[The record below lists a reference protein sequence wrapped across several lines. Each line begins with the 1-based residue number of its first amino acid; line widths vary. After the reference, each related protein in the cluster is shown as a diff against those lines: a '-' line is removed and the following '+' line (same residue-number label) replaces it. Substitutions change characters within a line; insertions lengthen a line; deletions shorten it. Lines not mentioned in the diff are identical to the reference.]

1 VSVDRGSRESGV
13 GSRSLTA
20 GRFRFALVLLLLL
33 LFAAAR
39 VPLLLYREPFFDEL
53 FTRWIAGKSFAG
65 ILAALRLDSG
75 PPLYYF
81 VVHAMGDPSIVATR
95 VLSLVCAAV
104 SIVLVL
110 RATRC
115 APAAAML
122 LAVFPPAVLF
132 AADARAYA
140 MCAMFVTIAVL
151 AIDRDWPFVAALAL
165 VLAAYSHYY
174 GVLFF
179 PILLVTAAGPA
190 AIQPAGRRRYA
201 WQWRYTLGW
210 RRFASLALA
219 VVLFVP
225 GFWLAMQQPAG
236 AREWMTSSWPDGLF
250 VRPPL
255 ALTIVGAVA
264 VLLSLRINRYLFM
277 VIVPLILAITLSVY
291 VPMRFEAVIAAPL
304 VLWLAESLR
313 QNRFR
318 LALIAALIGVGVT
331 WSALGILDHAGR
343 PADPYRQAAHWVAGN
358 IAADQNVVAS
368 GYCYLETL
376 MNGHSRLTA
385 FPPEQAEHPGW
396 RALPQAGLRSPA
408 GLFFWIGERNAPEL
422 DVFVHE
428 RRRIQ
433 PLFINDRAM
442 VALVR

>member
-1 VSVDRGSRESGV
+1 VSTDGGSGESGV
-13 GSRSLTA
+13 GGRRLTA
-20 GRFRFALVLLLLL
+20 GYFLFALTLLLFLALRVLLL
-33 LFAAAR
+33 FVRA
-39 VPLLLYREPFFDEL
+39 PFFDEL

-81 VVHAMGDPSIVATR
+81 VVHAVGDPSIAATR
-95 VLSLVCAAV
+95 VLSLVCAAI
-104 SIVLVL
+104 SIVLIL
-110 RATRC
+110 RGTRW
-115 APAAAML
+115 APAAAL
-122 LAVFPPAVLF
+122 LFAVLPPAVLF

-151 AIDRDWPFVAALAL
+151 AIDRDRPFVAALAL

-179 PILLVTAAGPA
+179 PILLLTAAGPA
-190 AIQPAGRRRYA
+190 AIQPAGRRRYV
-201 WQWRYTLGW
+201 WSWRYALGR

-219 VVLFVP
+219 VVLFMP
-225 GFWLAMQQPAG
+225 GFWLARQQPAG
-236 AREWMTSSWPDGLF
+236 AREWMTSAWPDGLF
-250 VRPPL
+250 MRPPVAL
-255 ALTIVGAVA
+255 AIVGAIA
-264 VLLSLRINRYLFM
+264 VLASLRINRYLFM
-277 VIVPLILAITLSVY
+277 VVVPLILAVALGVY

-304 VLWLAESLR
+304 VLWIAASLR

-318 LALIAALIGVGVT
+318 LALMAALVGT
-331 WSALGILDHAGR
+331 CLAWSVLGIIDHANR
-343 PADPYRQAAHWVAGN
+343 PPDSYRHAARWVSAN
-358 IAADQNVVAS
+358 TAANQNVVAS

-376 MNGHSRLTA
+376 MNGHPRVNA

-422 DVFVHE
+422 DVFVRD

>member
-1 VSVDRGSRESGV
+1 MSVDRGSRESGV
-13 GSRSLTA
+13 GSQSLTA
-20 GRFRFALVLLLLL
+20 GHFRFALVLLLLL
-33 LFAAAR
+33 LFLALR
-39 VPLLLYREPFFDEL
+39 VPLLFYREPFFDEL

-81 VVHAMGDPSIVATR
+81 VVHAMGDPSVVATR
-95 VLSLVCAAV
+95 VLSLICAAV
-104 SIVLVL
+104 SVVVIL
-110 RATRC
+110 RATRW

-122 LAVFPPAVLF
+122 IAVFPPAVLF
-132 AADARAYA
+132 AVDARAYA
-140 MCAMFVTIAVL
+140 LCAMFVTIAVL
-151 AIDRDWPFVAALAL
+151 AIDRDWPFVASVAL

-190 AIQPAGRRRYA
+190 AIQPAGRRRYT
-201 WQWRYTLGW
+201 WF
-210 RRFASLALA
+210 RRSASLALA

-225 GFWLAMQQPAG
+225 GFWLAMRQPAG

-255 ALTIVGAVA
+255 ALTIVGAIA

-277 VIVPLILAITLSVY
+277 VIVPLVLAIALRVY
-291 VPMRFEAVIAAPL
+291 VPMRFEAVVAAPL

-318 LALIAALIGVGVT
+318 LVLMAALVGVGVT

-343 PADPYRQAAHWVAGN
+343 PADPYRQTAQWVAGN
-358 IAADQNVVAS
+358 IAANQNVVAS

-376 MNGHSRLTA
+376 MNGHQRLTA

-422 DVFVHE
+422 DVFVRE

>member
-1 VSVDRGSRESGV
+1 VR
-13 GSRSLTA
+13 A
-20 GRFRFALVLLLLL
+20 
-33 LFAAAR
+33 
-39 VPLLLYREPFFDEL
+39 PFFDEL

-81 VVHAMGDPSIVATR
+81 VVHAIGDPSIAATR
-95 VLSLVCAAV
+95 MLSLVCAAV
-104 SIVLVL
+104 SIVLIL
-110 RATRC
+110 RATRW
-115 APAAAML
+115 APAAALL

-151 AIDRDWPFVAALAL
+151 AIDEDRLYMAVIAL

-179 PILLVTAAGPA
+179 PILFVTAAGPA
-190 AIQPAGRRRYA
+190 AIQPAGRRRYV
-201 WQWRYTLGW
+201 WRWRYALGR

-219 VVLFVP
+219 VVLFAP
-225 GFWLAMQQPAG
+225 GFWLARQQPAG
-236 AREWMTSSWPDGLF
+236 AREWMTSAWPDGLF
-250 VRPPL
+250 VRPPIAL
-255 ALTIVGAVA
+255 AIVGAIA
-264 VLLSLRINRYLFM
+264 VLASLRINRYLFM
-277 VIVPLILAITLSVY
+277 VIVPLILAVALRVY

-304 VLWLAESLR
+304 VLWLAQSLR

-318 LALIAALIGVGVT
+318 LALMTAMVGVAVA
-331 WSALGILDHAGR
+331 WSALGIIDHANR
-343 PADPYRQAAHWVAGN
+343 PPDSFRQAARWVSGN
-358 IAADQNVVAS
+358 IAANQNVVAS

-376 MNGHSRLTA
+376 MNGHPRVTA

-422 DVFVHE
+422 DVFVRD

>member
-1 VSVDRGSRESGV
+1 MSTAGGSGESGV
-13 GSRSLTA
+13 GNGSLTT
-20 GRFRFALVLLLLL
+20 GHFLFALVLLL
-33 LFAAAR
+33 FAALR
-39 VPLLLYREPFFDEL
+39 VPLLIVRAPFFDEL

-81 VVHAMGDPSIVATR
+81 VVHAIGDPSIVATR
-95 VLSLVCAAV
+95 FLSLLCAAV
-104 SIVLVL
+104 SVVVIL
-110 RATRC
+110 RATRW
-115 APAAAML
+115 APAAALL

-132 AADARAYA
+132 AADTRAYA

-151 AIDRDWPFVAALAL
+151 AVDEDRPVVAAIVL

-174 GVLFF
+174 GALCF
-179 PILLVTAAGPA
+179 PMLLAPGARSA
-190 AIQPAGRRRYA
+190 SIRPAGRLRSIV
-201 WQWRYTLGW
+201 WRFLGPGSFGW
-210 RRFASLALA
+210 DPFGRHWSALALA
-219 VVLFVP
+219 ALLFVP
-225 GFWLAMQQPAG
+225 GVLLATLQPAA
-236 AREWMTSSWPDGLF
+236 AREWMTSAWPDGLF
-250 VRPPL
+250 VRPPI
-255 ALTIVGAVA
+255 A
-264 VLLSLRINRYLFM
+264 
-277 VIVPLILAITLSVY
+277 LAIV
-291 VPMRFEAVIAAPL
+291 AAPL
-304 VLWLAESLR
+304 VLCLAASLR

-318 LALIAALIGVGVT
+318 LALMTTMIGVGIT
-331 WSALGILDHAGR
+331 WSVLGILDHANR
-343 PADPYRQAAHWVAGN
+343 PPDSFRQAARWVSAN
-358 IAADQNVVAS
+358 IAANQNVVAS

-376 MNGHSRLTA
+376 MNGHPRVTA

-422 DVFVHE
+422 DVFVRD

>member
-1 VSVDRGSRESGV
+1 VSTAGGSG
-13 GSRSLTA
+13 SLTG
-20 GRFRFALVLLLLL
+20 GRFRFALIPLL
-33 LFAAAR
+33 LFLALR
-39 VPLLLYREPFFDEL
+39 VPLLIVRAPFFDEL

-75 PPLYYF
+75 PPFYYF
-81 VVHAMGDPSIVATR
+81 VVHAIGDPSIVATR
-95 VLSLVCAAV
+95 VLSLVCAAI
-104 SIVLVL
+104 SIVVILQT
-110 RATRC
+110 TRW
-115 APAAAML
+115 APAAAL
-122 LAVFPPAVLF
+122 LFAVFPPAVLF

-151 AIDRDWPFVAALAL
+151 AIDRDRPVVASLAL

-179 PILLVTAAGPA
+179 PILLLTAAGPA
-190 AIQPAGRRRYA
+190 AIQPAGRRRYV
-201 WQWRYTLGW
+201 WQWHYALGR

-219 VVLFVP
+219 VVLFLP
-225 GFWLAMQQPAG
+225 GFWLAMRQPAG
-236 AREWMTSSWPDGLF
+236 AREWMTSAWPDGLF
-250 VRPPL
+250 VRPPIAL
-255 ALTIVGAVA
+255 AIAGAIA
-264 VLLSLRINRYLFM
+264 VLVSLRINRYLFM
-277 VIVPLILAITLSVY
+277 VIVPLILAIVLGVY
-291 VPMRFEAVIAAPL
+291 VPMRFEAVVAAPL

-318 LALIAALIGVGVT
+318 LRLALMVALAGAGVA
-331 WSALGILDHAGR
+331 WSALGILDHANR
-343 PADPYRQAAHWVAGN
+343 PADSYRQAGLWVSAN
-358 IAADQNVVAS
+358 IAANQNVVAS

-376 MNGHSRLTA
+376 MNGHPRVSA

-396 RALPQAGLRSPA
+396 RALPHAGLRSPA

-422 DVFVHE
+422 DVFVRD